1 VTANGTGSRG
11 KVIRVLI
18 ADDHPVV
25 RQGLRTFLGIQD
37 DIEVVGEAED
47 GVSAVTLAES
57 LEPDIVLMD
66 LKMPGADGLVALTEL
81 RARGVA
87 ARVLVLTSVTER
99 GHVLPAV
106 QAGAAGYLYK
116 DVDPQALVQAIR
128 AVNDGHVLFAPDA
141 AEAMLADGPASQ
153 DDRGMAALTERER
166 EVLVHIARGRSN
178 REIARAMCTS
188 TSRSRSVSAARPR
201 SSRSAPPPGPPAS
214 IASAASGANSTCPS
228 RTARIACTSACGST
242 SLYRYPAAPACT
254 AGSTCPRS
262 VTLVRTSTRAA
273 TPRAR
278 SSVSAAKPSAPGI
291 LRSMSTISGSSDS
304 ASVTADTP
312 SSASPTTSMSS
323 WMPRKVRSPCRTT
336 GWSSAI
342 RTLIVPSRGAAPFPV
357 TAAPPAGRSCPS
369 PAGRRS

>member
-1 VTANGTGSRG
+1 MSSGPDAI
-11 KVIRVLI
+11 KVLI

-66 LKMPGADGLVALTEL
+66 LKMPGTGGLAALTEL
-81 RARGVA
+81 RARGVK

-141 AEAMLADGPASQ
+141 AEAMLRDGAAERD
-153 DDRGMAALTERER
+153 DDRGLAALTERER

-178 REIARAMCTS
+178 REIARALV
-188 TSRSRSVSAARPR
+188 VSEKTVKTHVSNLLMKLGVQDRTQAALYAVRHGVG
-201 SSRSAPPPGPPAS
+201 S
-214 IASAASGANSTCPS
+214 SGAVGETGEP
-228 RTARIACTSACGST
+228 T
-242 SLYRYPAAPACT
+242 
-254 AGSTCPRS
+254 
-262 VTLVRTSTRAA
+262 VR
-273 TPRAR
+273 
-278 SSVSAAKPSAPGI
+278 
-291 LRSMSTISGSSDS
+291 D
-304 ASVTADTP
+304 
-312 SSASPTTSMSS
+312 
-323 WMPRKVRSPCRTT
+323 
-336 GWSSAI
+336 
-342 RTLIVPSRGAAPFPV
+342 
-357 TAAPPAGRSCPS
+357 
-369 PAGRRS
+369 